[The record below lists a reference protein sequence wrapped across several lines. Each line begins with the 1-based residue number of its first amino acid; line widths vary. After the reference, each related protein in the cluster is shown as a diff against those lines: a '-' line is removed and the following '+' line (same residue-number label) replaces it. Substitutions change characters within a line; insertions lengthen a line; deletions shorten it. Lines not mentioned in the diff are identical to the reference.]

1 MGRLSAPEPGDPAGG
16 KVTAAKAPLRLAV
29 LLLPQFTLSAFS
41 LFLDPVR
48 LASDDRD
55 GSRQIRCNWRVMT
68 LNGLPVRSSCGVE
81 MYPTA
86 TRFEYTDIDWL
97 VVVGGLTQSPVHD
110 DDRVIDIIRG
120 AAAQNVR
127 VIGLC
132 TGVFS
137 MAAAGILDGEACCVS
152 WFHRDEFV
160 ARYDV
165 ADVDTTRLFR
175 FGKRHVTCAGGVG
188 AAHVS
193 LEIIRQK
200 FGDDAAGK
208 CSGIMLMPQYWAHD
222 IEQPMAQLVAV
233 RSTKVRDALRYMEA
247 RIDEPL
253 RMGDVAAVAGVSV
266 RQLERLFG
274 KHLGRSPRNA
284 MTLLRMK
291 KACNYLAETDLP
303 IIEIALACG
312 FPSPSHFAVTFKDA
326 FGMPPSAYRR
336 KELSR

>member
-1 MGRLSAPEPGDPAGG
+1 MGRLNGPVTRNTAGG
-16 KVTAAKAPLRLAV
+16 ATADGQIPLRLAV

-41 LFLDPVR
+41 LFLDPIR
-48 LASDDRD
+48 LAADERD

-86 TRFEYTDIDWL
+86 SGFSYADIDWL
-97 VVVGGLTQSPVHD
+97 VVVGGLTQSAIHD
-110 DDRVIDIIRG
+110 DDRVLDIIRD
-120 AAAQNVR
+120 AARHDVR
-127 VIGLC
+127 IIGLC

-137 MAAAGILDGEACCVS
+137 MAAAGVMDDEVCCVS

-160 ARYDV
+160 SRYDV

-175 FGKRHVTCAGGVG
+175 FGKHHVTCAGGIG

-193 LEIIRQK
+193 LELIRRS
-200 FGDDAAGK
+200 FGDDAADK

-222 IEQPMAQLVAV
+222 IEQPMAQLMAI
-233 RSTKVRDALRYMEA
+233 RSTKVRDALRYMES

-253 RMGDVAAVAGVSV
+253 RMPDVAAVAGVSV
-266 RQLERLFG
+266 RQLERLFRS
-274 KHLGRSPRNA
+274 HLGRSPRNA

-291 KACNYLAETDLP
+291 KASSYLVEMDMP

-312 FPSPSHFAVTFKDA
+312 FSSPSHFAVTFKEM
-326 FGMPPSAYRR
+326 FGVTPSAYRR
-336 KELSR
+336 QPY

>member
-1 MGRLSAPEPGDPAGG
+1 MGRVNLPDTGD
-16 KVTAAKAPLRLAV
+16 TACGTARTGDTPLRLAV

-86 TRFEYTDIDWL
+86 TGFGYVDIDWL
-97 VVVGGLTQSPVHD
+97 VVVGGLTQKPVHD
-110 DDRVIDIIRG
+110 DDRVLDIIRD
-120 AAAQNVR
+120 AAGHGVR

-137 MAAAGILDGEACCVS
+137 MAAAGILDDEPCCVS

-160 ARYDV
+160 SRYDV

-193 LEIIRQK
+193 LEIIRRA
-200 FGDDAAGK
+200 FGDDTAGK
-208 CSGIMLMPQYWAHD
+208 CSGIMLMPQYWTHD
-222 IEQPMAQLVAV
+222 VEQPMAQLAAV
-233 RSTKVRDALRYMEA
+233 RSTKVRDALRFMEA

-253 RMGDVAAVAGVSV
+253 RMPEVAAVAGVSV
-266 RQLERLFG
+266 RQLERLFRTY
-274 KHLGRSPRNA
+274 LGRSPRNA
-284 MTLLRMK
+284 MTLLRMN
-291 KACNYLAETDLP
+291 KASAYLAESDMP

-312 FPSPSHFAVTFKDA
+312 FSSPSHFAVTFKDA
-326 FGMPPSAYRR
+326 FGLAPTVYRR
-336 KELSR
+336 ERC

>member
-1 MGRLSAPEPGDPAGG
+1 MGRVNAPDTRDAAGG
-16 KVTAAKAPLRLAV
+16 SSADGHIPLRLAV

-48 LASDDRD
+48 LASDERD

-86 TRFEYTDIDWL
+86 SGFGYADIDWL
-97 VVVGGLTQSPVHD
+97 VVVGGLTQTPVHD
-110 DDRVIDIIRG
+110 DDRVLDIIRD
-120 AAAQNVR
+120 AARHDVR
-127 VIGLC
+127 IIGLC

-137 MAAAGILDGEACCVS
+137 MAAAGILEDEACCVS

-160 ARYDV
+160 SRYDV

-175 FGKRHVTCAGGVG
+175 FGKRHVTCAGGIG

-193 LEIIRQK
+193 LELIRRS

-222 IEQPMAQLVAV
+222 IEQPMAQLMAI

-253 RMGDVAAVAGVSV
+253 RMPDVAAVAGVSV
-266 RQLERLFG
+266 RQLERLFRT
-274 KHLGRSPRNA
+274 HLGRSPRNA

-291 KACNYLAETDLP
+291 KACSYLVEMDMP

-312 FPSPSHFAVTFKDA
+312 FPSPSHFAVTFKET
-326 FGMPPSAYRR
+326 FGLTPSAYRR
-336 KELSR
+336 QPY

>member
-1 MGRLSAPEPGDPAGG
+1 MGRVSAPVSDTDDTAGHSR
-16 KVTAAKAPLRLAV
+16 VTGRAPLRLAV

-48 LASDDRD
+48 LASDERD

-86 TRFEYTDIDWL
+86 NRFEYKDIDWL
-97 VVVGGLTQSPVHD
+97 VVVGGLTQTPVHD
-110 DDRVIDIIRG
+110 DDRVLDIIRD
-120 AAAQNVR
+120 AAAHDVR

-137 MAAAGILDGEACCVS
+137 MAAAGILEGEACCVS

-160 ARYDV
+160 SRYDV

-188 AAHVS
+188 AAHVA
-193 LEIIRQK
+193 LEIIRQR
-200 FGDDAAGK
+200 FGDDAAEK

-222 IEQPMAQLVAV
+222 MEQPMAQLLAV

-253 RMGDVAAVAGVSV
+253 RMPDVADVAGVSV
-266 RQLERLFG
+266 RQLERLFSA
-274 KHLGRSPRNA
+274 HLGRSPRNA

-312 FPSPSHFAVTFKDA
+312 FPSPSHFAVTFKES

-336 KELSR
+336 QRC

>member
-1 MGRLSAPEPGDPAGG
+1 MGRVNGLQTRSTASG
-16 KVTAAKAPLRLAV
+16 VTANGHIPLRLAV

-41 LFLDPVR
+41 LFLDPIR
-48 LASDDRD
+48 LAADERD

-86 TRFEYTDIDWL
+86 TGFDYAEIDWL
-97 VVVGGLTQSPVHD
+97 VVVGGLTQTPVHD
-110 DDRVIDIIRG
+110 DDRVLDIIRD
-120 AAAQNVR
+120 AAAHDVR
-127 VIGLC
+127 IIGLC

-137 MAAAGILDGEACCVS
+137 MAAAGILDGEAVCVS

-160 ARYDV
+160 SRYDI

-175 FGKRHVTCAGGVG
+175 FGKRHVTCAGGIG
-188 AAHVS
+188 AAHIS

-200 FGDDAAGK
+200 FGEDAAAK

-222 IEQPMAQLVAV
+222 IEQPMAQLMAV

-247 RIDEPL
+247 RIEDPL
-253 RMGDVAAVAGVSV
+253 RMADVAAVAGVSV
-266 RQLERLFG
+266 RQLERLFRTN
-274 KHLGRSPRNA
+274 LGRSPSNV

-291 KACNYLAETDLP
+291 KASSYLIEMDMP

-312 FPSPSHFAVTFKDA
+312 FSSPSQFSVTFKKT
-326 FGMPPSAYRR
+326 FGLTPTAYRR
-336 KELSR
+336 QSY